1 VKVHLKSGDI
11 HMKGE
16 IFSILLNRKWEQVIV
31 DAQRK
36 EEVERKASPSLNIM
50 SLQQEELLQ
59 LLQCSSKHI
68 T

>member
-1 VKVHLKSGDI
+1 
-11 HMKGE
+11 MKGE